1 LTASLGRGPSRF
13 VWARSD
19 DYLDEITRNVDQIVI
34 EVMNDANKRIVK
46 R

>member
-1 LTASLGRGPSRF
+1 

-34 EVMNDANKRIVK
+34 EVMDKTNKRLVK